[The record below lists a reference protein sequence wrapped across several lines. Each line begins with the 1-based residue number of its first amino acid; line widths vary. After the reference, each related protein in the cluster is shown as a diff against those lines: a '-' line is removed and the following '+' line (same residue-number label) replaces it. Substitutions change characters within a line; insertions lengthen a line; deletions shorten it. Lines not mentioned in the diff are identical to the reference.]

1 MSAKHAHRVSAGKLC
16 QQSPFAAN
24 VDAHEVVEGYQLGAV
39 DCPDCLARLADTHA
53 AVAAFFRARLVALSA
68 PKRCRAYDALCINP
82 SYCDARDACCAG
94 DPACRA
100 EVP

>member
-1 MSAKHAHRVSAGKLC
+1 MKHMHSIDRPICELTSTAEMIGDTVRVIFG
-16 QQSPFAAN
+16 P
-24 VDAHEVVEGYQLGAV
+24 V
-39 DCPDCLARLADTHA
+39 DCPACLRRAIVEAEERSRVLRDLLAK
-53 AVAAFFRARLVALSA
+53 VEVK
-68 PKRCRAYDALCINP
+68 PEIKRCRAYDALCINP